1 MFGECQKP
9 TWQFNGNVPVRFNF
23 PQCHFDFEGL
33 NFDCTA
39 PALFLA
45 LGSLQTQSESFGL
58 VWCGYFGAPISAHNK
73 RATPRGLRIGPTPAG
88 GQWPKLVENEAPGAK
103 V

>member
-9 TWQFNGNVPVRFNF
+9 TWQFNGNVPVRLIF
-23 PQCHFDFEGL
+23 PQCRFDFEGL

-58 VWCGYFGAPISAHNK
+58 VWCGYFGAPISAHDK